1 MNVHSRPRLVSKL
14 TLSAIA
20 VLSLAIFFWPF
31 LIPAAETDQANL
43 AQTVFLV
50 LMPTLLL
57 LAFLEISRGDLDSRR
72 LATLSVL
79 IACNSAIRLLG
90 AGVSGVET
98 VFFLIVLGGYVFGP
112 SFGFLLGSLSLLAS
126 ALLAAGIGPWL
137 PFQMM
142 AAALVGLAAGCLAP
156 LTRIIH
162 LQISSTR
169 AVLAIESGLLIGY
182 SVVAS
187 FAYGALMT
195 MWNWPFLASVGS
207 LVSYQPGA
215 PISEYLTRFIKYEF
229 LTGGLIWDFGRA
241 STSAVLIAITAP
253 ALLTTLRRAANRAG
267 FRATNTV

>member
-1 MNVHSRPRLVSKL
+1 MLSKLRLSSKL
-14 TLSAIA
+14 TLGGIA
-20 VLSLAIFFWPF
+20 LMSLAIFFWPF
-31 LIPAAETDQANL
+31 LIAAAQTNQAAL

-50 LMPTLLL
+50 LMPALLL
-57 LAFLEISRGDLDSRR
+57 LGFLEINDGELDSRR

-79 IACNSAIRLLG
+79 VACNSAIRLLG

-112 SFGFLLGSLSLLAS
+112 SFGFLLGSLSLFAS

-142 AAALVGLAAGCLAP
+142 AAALVGLVAGCLAP
-156 LTRIIH
+156 VAGIIH
-162 LQISSTR
+162 ARFRSAK
-169 AVLAIESGLLIGY
+169 AVRAIEVGILACY

-195 MWNWPFLASVGS
+195 MWTWPFLASVGS
-207 LVSYQPGA
+207 LVSYRPGA
-215 PISEYLTRFIKYEF
+215 PIVENLARFIKYEL
-229 LTGGLIWDFGRA
+229 LTGGLAWDFGRA
-241 STSAVLIAITAP
+241 TTSAALIAMTAP

-267 FRATNTV
+267 LQTDKFV